1 MADAIIPGI
10 YVIRNNISGKVYV
23 GSSINPKKRW
33 REHRCV
39 LRQGKH
45 HAPLLQRAW
54 DARGESAFSFE
65 LIENVGSKQEMV
77 AREQF
82 WIKELKAFGSNGYNA
97 NGEAFRPSDE
107 TIAKGVAA
115 AAAKR
120 LGKPNSAE
128 SNLRRSLSQ
137 KGIPKGHGAK
147 ISATKK
153 ALGQKP
159 SAEACSKGGVAG
171 CAVRWGQ
178 RAD

>member
-1 MADAIIPGI
+1 MAEAIIPGI
-10 YVIRNNISGKVYV
+10 YVIRNTISGKVYV

-33 REHRCV
+33 REHRCN

-54 DARGESAFSFE
+54 DARGESAFTFEVIETVHTKAEMVCREQYWIDTLESF
-65 LIENVGSKQEMV
+65 GSK
-77 AREQF
+77 
-82 WIKELKAFGSNGYNA
+82 GYNA
-97 NGEAFRPSDE
+97 TGEAFRMSAE
-107 TIAKGVAA
+107 NIAKGVAA
-115 AAAKR
+115 ASAKR
-120 LGKPNSAE
+120 RGNPHSPE

-159 SAEACSKGGVAG
+159 SAEAASMGGKAT
-171 CAVRWGQ
+171 CLLRWGQ

>member
-1 MADAIIPGI
+1 MAEAIIPGI

-33 REHRCV
+33 REHRCN

-54 DARGESAFSFE
+54 DARGESAFTFEVIETVHTKAEMVCREQYWIDTLESF
-65 LIENVGSKQEMV
+65 GSK
-77 AREQF
+77 
-82 WIKELKAFGSNGYNA
+82 GYNA
-97 NGEAFRPSDE
+97 TGEAFRMSAE
-107 TIAKGVAA
+107 NIAKGVAA
-115 AAAKR
+115 ASAKR
-120 LGKPNSAE
+120 RGNPHSPE

-159 SAEACSKGGVAG
+159 SAEAASMGGKAT
-171 CAVRWGQ
+171 CLLRWGQ